1 MSGGTGA
8 ARAIVQPS
16 PVIPPELRRH
26 ALALEA
32 VVRFTIATDGNAT
45 ADLEEA
51 TPDPQINRILLDTF
65 RRWRFFPAL
74 REGEPI
80 ASTLVLRVPIRVE

>member
-26 ALALEA
+26 LLAVEA
-32 VVRFTIATDGNAT
+32 VVRFTIAADGT
-45 ADLEEA
+45 AIAELEDA
-51 TPDPQINRILLDTF
+51 TPDPRINQILLDTF

-74 REGEPI
+74 QEGKPT